1 MRANEFITEATI
13 NLSNFANRNSNYW
26 RNILQMI
33 KNGDQFRLNSG
44 TYVTADPKSYKSLFN
59 IWDGESKTA
68 SPEQIMLIKKHG
80 FITDDGDTIKWGKIY
95 KSKEIRAGE
104 SDSEQGSKFWN
115 TGNVVEGIMG
125 AAVTAKFLAPD
136 ATISTRDIVK
146 VLKISRDESGSSAN
160 IARRSYAGRNGND
173 NIQFTLSL
181 NQNDNNALNLSYED
195 SETFS
200 SYKGSEEIYKA
211 YDNAAEYVNDAKT
224 VKEALDRVIGDPNPN
239 SVLIESEG
247 AAAENQRGTK
257 ADLFITIDG
266 KKERLLSLKAGVVP
280 QVGQMS
286 GAAFETLEAFFK
298 SVLGFGLPAAMNTD
312 NDFPKDSRNVE
323 VKKYILQN
331 GFTKAYKHIYES
343 LRSTLSGDNNYKE
356 YDFTSQVFNGL
367 KHHATLDED
376 VLIVYVTPSASRA
389 YMEIS
394 IGKELREALDHYD
407 LQPQLSGTT
416 LKIIGVPKD
425 ELGKQM
431 SEGKTL
437 TLFQL
442 RSSVQGNALRNAVE
456 VGKLVKALAD
466 LEKIRA
472 RRGEKKEEPKL
483 KTKQAPAQQQQAAQQ
498 APVAAQQAPVA
509 AQQQQAPAQQ
519 QQAAQQQAAAPRKKQ
534 NVDLSRSP
542 LTAKWMS
549 S

>member
-1 MRANEFITEATI
+1 MRADEFLTEATI
-13 NLSNFANRNSNYW
+13 NLSNFADRNSHYW
-26 RNILQMI
+26 RNILAMI
-33 KNGDQFRLNSG
+33 KQGEDFRLNSG
-44 TYVTADPKSYKSLFN
+44 QYVTADHKSYESLSK

-68 SPEQIMLIKKHG
+68 TPEQILLIKKHG
-80 FITDDGDTIKWGKIY
+80 FETEDGNIIPWSKIY

-104 SDSEQGSKFWN
+104 SDGDQGSKFWN

-125 AAVTAKFLAPD
+125 AAVTAKFLNPENKI
-136 ATISTRDIVK
+136 TTVDIVK
-146 VLKISRDESGSSAN
+146 VLKYSKYGSSLNAN
-160 IARRSYAGRNGND
+160 ISKRSYAGQNGND
-173 NIQFTLSL
+173 NIKFTLSL
-181 NQNDNNALNLSYED
+181 NRNDNNALNLSYED
-195 SETFS
+195 GDAFS

-211 YDNAAEYVNDAKT
+211 YENAAEYVNDART
-224 VKEALDRVIGDPNPN
+224 VKEALERVIGDPNPN

-266 KKERLLSLKAGVVP
+266 KRERLLSLKAGVVP

-298 SVLGFGLPAAMNTD
+298 SVLGFGLPATMNNE
-312 NDFPKDSRNVE
+312 NDFPRDSRQAE

-356 YDFTSQVFNGL
+356 YNFTSQVFNGL

-376 VLIVYVTPSASRA
+376 VLIVYVTPSANRA

-466 LEKIRA
+466 LEKIRV

-483 KTKQAPAQQQQAAQQ
+483 KAKPAPAQQQQAAQQAPVAAQQQAPAQQQQAAQQ
-498 APVAAQQAPVA
+498 APVAAQQ
-509 AQQQQAPAQQ
+509 
-519 QQAAQQQAAAPRKKQ
+519 QAATPRNKQ
-534 NVDLSRSP
+534 NLDLSRSP